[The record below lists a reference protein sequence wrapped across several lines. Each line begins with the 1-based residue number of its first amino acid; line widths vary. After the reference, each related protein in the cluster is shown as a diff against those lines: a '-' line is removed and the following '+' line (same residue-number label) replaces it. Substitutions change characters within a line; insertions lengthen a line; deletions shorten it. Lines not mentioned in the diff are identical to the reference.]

1 MLQHFDPN
9 ARGHE
14 SKRGARVF
22 CTLGNRG
29 LGYEARYWQDCAM
42 ANSSGAKTPPDKVT
56 AAGLVEAIE
65 QDVEL
70 SMEQVKNAAQ
80 EAIAAVEK
88 KLARKPVKKPPAKVV
103 KKATAKAPAKKKAA
117 TPAKPTTSKAKKRK

>member
-1 MLQHFDPN
+1 M
-9 ARGHE
+9 
-14 SKRGARVF
+14 
-22 CTLGNRG
+22 
-29 LGYEARYWQDCAM
+29 
-42 ANSSGAKTPPDKVT
+42 T

-88 KLARKPVKKPPAKVV
+88 KLARTPVKKPPAKVV